1 MLTIAGLQVY
11 IIITI
16 QNLVKLLAMVI
27 ALKITQLI
35 P

>member
-16 QNLVKLLAMVI
+16 QNLVKLLAMVT

>member
-16 QNLVKLLAMVI
+16 QNLVRLLAMVT